1 MDPLPIDEI
10 LLHVRDTLATDGRV
24 GELGLEVM
32 CEDDVVVVRGAIST
46 EVRQG
51 GVCPLVMEVLREF
64 DCEFPVR
71 DDTHIPSA
79 AAPDREPEQL

>member
-1 MDPLPIDEI
+1 
-10 LLHVRDTLATDGRV
+10 
-24 GELGLEVM
+24 
-32 CEDDVVVVRGAIST
+32 
-46 EVRQG
+46 
-51 GVCPLVMEVLREF
+51 MEVLREF